1 MQTVLAID
9 TATPNASVALRVGQ
23 KVWQAPLGQSAHQSA
38 QILPTLDLLFTQ
50 SGCTRT
56 QLQAI
61 VVTQGP
67 GSFAGVRLGLSV
79 AQSLAFALDLPV
91 MTVSSLAAC
100 AFSALHLHAI
110 DSVTAILDA
119 RMQEIYLG
127 TYEGRGATFKVRSED
142 AMAPI
147 NAIPTQW
154 AGCAAIGM
162 LEPTYTVGLIAP
174 ILLEMQQV
182 LSLSM
187 QSPLDLKPVYLRNDV
202 AQVPLCNR

>member
-9 TATPNASVALRVGQ
+9 TATPNASVALRVGP

-38 QILPTLDLLFTQ
+38 QILPTIDLLLTQ
-50 SGCTRT
+50 AGCTRA

-79 AQSLAFALDLPV
+79 AQGLAFALQISV
-91 MTVSSLAAC
+91 ITVSSLAAC
-100 AFSALHLHAI
+100 AFSALQLQDIHSI
-110 DSVTAILDA
+110 TAVLDA

-127 TYEGRGATFKVRSED
+127 TYEGRGAAFKTRSED
-142 AMAPI
+142 AMALISALPQ
-147 NAIPTQW
+147 QW
-154 AGCAAIGM
+154 VGCSAIGM
-162 LEPTYTVGLIAP
+162 VEPTYTVGLIAP

-182 LSLSM
+182 LPLPSQDALSL
-187 QSPLDLKPVYLRNDV
+187 QPVYLRNDV
-202 AQVPLCNR
+202 AQVPLCKR